1 MTPTRG
7 ETSGRAEPN
16 PAGLWLYKDSLLEFA
31 PVVDPPIYRSTKLP
45 LDPIMSPV
53 RVEDEPST
61 CLLYRDL
68 HGKKPETVVEAQGSY
83 LYLDDGRK

>member
-1 MTPTRG
+1 MIG
-7 ETSGRAEPN
+7 
-16 PAGLWLYKDSLLEFA
+16 
-31 PVVDPPIYRSTKLP
+31 PVTHHHTNH
-45 LDPIMSPV
+45 IMSPV
-53 RVEDEPST
+53 RVEEEPST

>member
-1 MTPTRG
+1 
-7 ETSGRAEPN
+7 
-16 PAGLWLYKDSLLEFA
+16 
-31 PVVDPPIYRSTKLP
+31 
-45 LDPIMSPV
+45 MSPV
-53 RVEDEPST
+53 RVEEEPST

>member
-1 MTPTRG
+1 MPDTG
-7 ETSGRAEPN
+7 CIRAILIIGTHHHTN
-16 PAGLWLYKDSLLEFA
+16 H
-31 PVVDPPIYRSTKLP
+31 
-45 LDPIMSPV
+45 IMSPV
-53 RVEDEPST
+53 RVEEEPST